1 MHLLAVSLLSI
12 FNDILVYSKSLD
24 EHLHCVV
31 SVLRKEML
39 FPNLKKYTFCK
50 EKIVFLIYIVSVKGI
65 KMNEKKKLRLSKNSP
80 CLS

>member
-1 MHLLAVSLLSI
+1 VHLLAVSLLSI

-39 FPNLKKYTFCK
+39 FPNLKKMY
-50 EKIVFLIYIVSVKGI
+50 FLFI
-65 KMNEKKKLRLSKNSP
+65 L
-80 CLS
+80 